1 MLLIGPLQP
10 WLAMWPDQQPP
21 HLHTPP
27 YIPLPPPPPPA
38 EWQSAAEQLYDPK
51 PLLLAEQHASAA
63 ALAERQRD
71 GGKSVGL
78 ADCLEVGGGGEKRE
92 DGKGRESFTA

>member
-1 MLLIGPLQP
+1 MQYRGCCCQVGCNPRRSP
-10 WLAMWPDQQPP
+10 S
-21 HLHTPP
+21 
-27 YIPLPPPPPPA
+27 LPFLFT

-51 PLLLAEQHASAA
+51 PLLSAEQHASAA

-78 ADCLEVGGGGEKRE
+78 ADCLEVGGN
-92 DGKGRESFTA
+92 